1 LGPASFGPAVFFVG
15 SPKRLVLRR
24 FVRSLAAKRLLYIK
38 SCGADAPTLA
48 SLRDHVRH
56 CIFDREER
64 TDQIDARD
72 FLPMIDGL
80 VGKRHQPVTDD
91 QPGALLDER

>member
-1 LGPASFGPAVFFVG
+1 MAKSRGP
-15 SPKRLVLRR
+15 
-24 FVRSLAAKRLLYIK
+24 
-38 SCGADAPTLA
+38 DAPTLA

-56 CIFDREER
+56 GIFDREER

-80 VGKRHQPVTDD
+80 VGKRHQPAADD
-91 QPGALLDER
+91 